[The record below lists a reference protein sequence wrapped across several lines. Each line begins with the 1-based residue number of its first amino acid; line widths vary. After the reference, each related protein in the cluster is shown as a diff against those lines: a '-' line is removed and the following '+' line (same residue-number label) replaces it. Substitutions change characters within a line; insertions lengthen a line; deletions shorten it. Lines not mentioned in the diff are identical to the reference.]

1 MRINC
6 AGESGIVY
14 RILIVDDEKIERTG
28 LRLLL
33 GKMDQKFEITEAVNG
48 KEALEWLSCNRADIL
63 VTDIRMPF
71 VDGLELVE
79 QAARLYPDMKAM
91 VFSGYG
97 EFEYARR
104 AMRFGVEEY
113 ILKPVNPTEFQNA
126 IKKIIRVL
134 EESKQEKSRRQ
145 TEGSL
150 FKEYI
155 LNAIFNGTDAGE
167 LEKRAAGIY
176 PMDFLDSY
184 RRLMLLEVSGDF
196 FENKSSQL
204 LGGLK
209 LAGLNA
215 DYLNVSPQQG
225 ILLFKSE
232 SDEWKETA
240 SRVLGILEELSG
252 KDAKCYVAVS
262 SGLKNR
268 SQLAERCRETEL
280 LMENRFYGL
289 DSHIFMAEYDVECA
303 DDVQLDDN
311 TLIKQI
317 QQDVRT
323 KDMLSLSEHVD
334 RLFHNYRQNVGFSQ
348 IYVKFVFSSLLKV
361 LYEAIPGKN
370 DRDLNEE
377 MEMLYRTADID
388 EIRRII
394 EKNIQLLEQET
405 QTDSGNI
412 HREVEE
418 VKHYINTHYGEEI
431 SIEMLAERVFLAPS
445 YLSTI
450 FKKET
455 GQNLSKFIKIC
466 RMEKARE
473 MLEGTKDKIVSISEK
488 VGYPNVSYFCQSFR
502 EYYGMTPQKY
512 RDQGENAEQDEE
524 AVALV

>member
-91 VFSGYG
+91 IFSGYG

-155 LNAIFNGTDAGE
+155 LNAIFNGADAGE

-196 FENKSSQL
+196 FENKSGQL

-209 LAGLNA
+209 IAGLNA

-240 SRVLGILEELSG
+240 RRVLGILEKSAGGALQGDGAFDGKPFLRSG
-252 KDAKCYVAVS
+252 QPYFHGGIRCGMCRRRAAGRQHTDQADPAGRPDEGYVKPFRACGQAVP
-262 SGLKNR
+262 
-268 SQLAERCRETEL
+268 QLPAEHR
-280 LMENRFYGL
+280 
-289 DSHIFMAEYDVECA
+289 IFPDLCK
-303 DDVQLDDN
+303 
-311 TLIKQI
+311 I
-317 QQDVRT
+317 
-323 KDMLSLSEHVD
+323 
-334 RLFHNYRQNVGFSQ
+334 RLFQPVEGF
-348 IYVKFVFSSLLKV
+348 I
-361 LYEAIPGKN
+361 
-370 DRDLNEE
+370 
-377 MEMLYRTADID
+377 
-388 EIRRII
+388 
-394 EKNIQLLEQET
+394 
-405 QTDSGNI
+405 
-412 HREVEE
+412 
-418 VKHYINTHYGEEI
+418 
-431 SIEMLAERVFLAPS
+431 
-445 YLSTI
+445 
-450 FKKET
+450 
-455 GQNLSKFIKIC
+455 
-466 RMEKARE
+466 
-473 MLEGTKDKIVSISEK
+473 
-488 VGYPNVSYFCQSFR
+488 
-502 EYYGMTPQKY
+502 
-512 RDQGENAEQDEE
+512 
-524 AVALV
+524 

>member
-176 PMDFLDSY
+176 PMDFLNSY
-184 RRLMLLEVSGDF
+184 RRRMLLEVSGDF

-334 RLFHNYRQNVGFSQ
+334 RLFHNWKCF
-348 IYVKFVFSSLLKV
+348 
-361 LYEAIPGKN
+361 
-370 DRDLNEE
+370 
-377 MEMLYRTADID
+377 YRTADID

-418 VKHYINTHYGEEI
+418 VKRYINTHYGEEI

-512 RDQGENAEQDEE
+512 RDQRENAEQDEE

>member
-1 MRINC
+1 
-6 AGESGIVY
+6 
-14 RILIVDDEKIERTG
+14 
-28 LRLLL
+28 
-33 GKMDQKFEITEAVNG
+33 
-48 KEALEWLSCNRADIL
+48 
-63 VTDIRMPF
+63 
-71 VDGLELVE
+71 
-79 QAARLYPDMKAM
+79 
-91 VFSGYG
+91 
-97 EFEYARR
+97 
-104 AMRFGVEEY
+104 
-113 ILKPVNPTEFQNA
+113 
-126 IKKIIRVL
+126 
-134 EESKQEKSRRQ
+134 
-145 TEGSL
+145 
-150 FKEYI
+150 
-155 LNAIFNGTDAGE
+155 
-167 LEKRAAGIY
+167 
-176 PMDFLDSY
+176 
-184 RRLMLLEVSGDF
+184 
-196 FENKSSQL
+196 
-204 LGGLK
+204 
-209 LAGLNA
+209 
-215 DYLNVSPQQG
+215 
-225 ILLFKSE
+225 
-232 SDEWKETA
+232 
-240 SRVLGILEELSG
+240 
-252 KDAKCYVAVS
+252 
-262 SGLKNR
+262 
-268 SQLAERCRETEL
+268 
-280 LMENRFYGL
+280 MENRFYGL

-455 GQNLSKFIKIC
+455 GQNLSKFIKVC

-512 RDQGENAEQDEE
+512 RDQGENAEQDAEQDEE
-524 AVALV
+524 AVALG

>member
-113 ILKPVNPTEFQNA
+113 IL
-126 IKKIIRVL
+126 
-134 EESKQEKSRRQ
+134 
-145 TEGSL
+145 
-150 FKEYI
+150 
-155 LNAIFNGTDAGE
+155 NAIFNGTDAGE

-184 RRLMLLEVSGDF
+184 RRLMLLEVCGDF

-232 SDEWKETA
+232 SDDWKETA
-240 SRVLGILEELSG
+240 RRVLGILEELSG

-377 MEMLYRTADID
+377 MEILYRTADID

-418 VKHYINTHYGEEI
+418 VKRYINTHYGEEI